1 MKYLKSLILAL
12 AVVFAVSG
20 CGGGAGGNGGYE
32 GSGLFPSNSSL
43 ADATEDNGIE
53 VAEMLVS
60 YNVES
65 NSPDFRK
72 YRVLDN
78 TKSSKK
84 ALSALVLS
92 QLDMVKSKISPK
104 RSHKRAKI
112 IDEDGV
118 CSNGGSYYKHGEI
131 TKEYGG
137 EVEYEYNNC
146 KIGGVLYDGKMLVKA
161 SDYDYYNEEFTKI
174 DIEYKSDFYTD
185 DGEQYTIKKG
195 STISTT
201 LLDNGNYEVKSTIVS
216 RKDGKTKGFKDVV
229 FVIKSY
235 SNFTYLYQ
243 TSGRIYIN
251 NLREYVVLDD
261 DYDMSDT
268 PFKYDNTNSLKSG
281 EARYLMRGGK
291 LKISIENG
299 EAYVSINRY

>member
-12 AVVFAVSG
+12 TVVFAVSG
-20 CGGGAGGNGGYE
+20 CGGGNGGYE
-32 GSGLFPSNSSL
+32 GNGLFPSNSSL

-53 VAEMLVS
+53 VAKMLVS
-60 YNVES
+60 YNIDS

-72 YRVLDN
+72 SRVLAN
-78 TKSSKK
+78 AKSSKK

-92 QLDMVKSKISPK
+92 QLDMVKSKIAPK
-104 RSHKRAKI
+104 SSNKRAKI
-112 IDEDGV
+112 IDEDGR

-131 TKEYGG
+131 TKAYGG

-146 KIGGVLYDGKMLVKA
+146 EIGGVLYDGKMLVKA
-161 SDYDYYNEEFTKI
+161 SDYDYDNEEFTKI

-229 FVIKSY
+229 FVIESY

-268 PFKYDNTNSLKSG
+268 PFTYDNTNSLKSG

-291 LKISIENG
+291 LKISIQNG